1 MALVAIA
8 LLLERPVKKKLLI
21 IDNEETILFALEK
34 YFTRQG
40 YSVQCAKELEE
51 AEALAACCDYDA
63 VIIDLSLGT
72 NGSTEGLEIIRYI
85 RLHCPSA
92 RLILLTAHAT
102 AQIESEA
109 KRRGVHALLKKPR
122 PLPDIARTV
131 AQLLEENA

>member
-1 MALVAIA
+1 MN
-8 LLLERPVKKKLLI
+8 KKLLI

-40 YSVQCAKELEE
+40 YCVQVARELEE
-51 AEALAACCDYDA
+51 AEALAATCDYDA
-63 VIIDLSLGT
+63 VIIDLSLGG

-92 RLILLTAHAT
+92 RLLLLTAHAT
-102 AQIESEA
+102 PHIESEA

-122 PLPDIARTV
+122 PLAEIARTV
-131 AQLLEENA
+131 HQLLEQSA